1 LSQFSR
7 KLKKKSAD
15 GDSAANG
22 DDFADDNTDPFELEI
37 EQQLDMLEN
46 EINGTG
52 VGDDEPVMDDN
63 DDEIAGD
70 VASSDALAVDAAILE
85 ASQSIRVDA
94 LSSAEANIGC
104 VSIAKVSPLSI

>member
-7 KLKKKSAD
+7 KLKKKSVDGDGAAD
-15 GDSAANG
+15 GD
-22 DDFADDNTDPFELEI
+22 DLADDNRDPFELEI

-52 VGDDEPVMDDN
+52 VGDEEPVMDDN
-63 DDEIAGD
+63 DDEVAGD

-85 ASQSIRVDA
+85 ASKSIRVDA
-94 LSSAEANIGC
+94 LSSAEANIGR
-104 VSIAKVSPLSI
+104 VSIAKVSPLTG